1 MILTQG
7 YNADINM
14 KVLLINYEYPPLGGG
29 TGIANQYLV
38 KEFKKLP
45 NLTLDVL
52 TSSIGSFQNRRLSR
66 NTRLVRLDIG
76 KNLHNLH
83 HQSYLNLLRFFWH
96 ITWWT
101 FKHKNDYDLIHA
113 FSGLPG
119 GVTAW
124 LSGRPYIVS
133 FRGAEEPGYEPR
145 HDLLLKL
152 VKPLLN
158 LVYRRARH
166 LDVNSQFLKQLVL
179 KSFPELKITVINN
192 GVDRKKF
199 YPAKNPVTQPVIL
212 CTSRFG
218 ARKGLEY
225 LIRALPLVPQAKLLL
240 AGTGTLEKKIKFLV
254 KNLHLTK
261 RVKFL
266 GPKSHQQLPSIYRR
280 AKIFVLPSLSESQSN
295 SLLEAL
301 ASGLPVVATN
311 IGGNPE
317 LINSQNGILVPPADS
332 QALAE
337 AIIQALNRRWQ
348 KISLGQKFSWKH
360 SAKEYWRLYSQ
371 YSFSGHDTA

>member
-38 KEFKKLP
+38 KKFKKLP

-52 TSSIGSFQNRRLSR
+52 TSSVGSFQNRRLPP
-66 NTRLVRLDIG
+66 NTRLVRLNIG

-96 ITWWT
+96 STWWT
-101 FKHKNDYDLIHA
+101 LKHKKDYDLIHA

-119 GVTAW
+119 GITAW
-124 LSGRPYIVS
+124 LSGLPYLVS

-152 VKPLLN
+152 IKPLLKV
-158 LVYRRARH
+158 VYSRARS
-166 LDVNSQFLKQLVL
+166 LDANSQYLKQLVL
-179 KSFPELKITVINN
+179 KSFPGLKIKVINN
-192 GVDRKKF
+192 GVDRAKF
-199 YPAKNPVTQPVIL
+199 YPPKNPVTQPIIL

-218 ARKGLEY
+218 ARKGVEY
-225 LIRALPLVPQAKLLL
+225 LIQALALVPKAKLLL
-240 AGTGTLEKKIKFLV
+240 VGTGKLESKMKQLV
-254 KNLHLTK
+254 RKLHLSS
-261 RVKFL
+261 RVEWLGVVPHDRL
-266 GPKSHQQLPSIYRR
+266 GPIYRR